1 MSVETL
7 QTKPSLSG
15 ILKNG
20 AIAGGVAVVVNAVL
34 YLVSNALGWFPADVL
49 SPVGTPITLGP
60 VIGMT
65 VFGAVAGTV
74 GYLVLSRFLSRAQTN
89 RWFTI
94 LAVLVLAFMT
104 TTPFGLAGAPLMQI
118 VMLEVMHLVI
128 GVALIYYL
136 PKSA

>member
-74 GYLVLSRFLSRAQTN
+74 GYLVLSRFLSRAQAN

-94 LAVLVLAFMT
+94 LAVVVLVLMT
-104 TTPFGLAGAPLMQI
+104 TTPLGLSGAPVMQI

>member
-1 MSVETL
+1 MSVESL
-7 QTKPSLSG
+7 PTKPSLGG

-20 AIAGGVAVVVNAVL
+20 AIAGAAAVVVNAVL
-34 YLVSNALGWFPADVL
+34 YLVGNALGWFPADVL
-49 SPVGTPITLGP
+49 SPMGTPITLAP

-65 VFGAVAGTV
+65 VFGAVVGTV

-104 TTPFGLAGAPLMQI
+104 TTPFGLAGAPVMQI

-128 GVALIYYL
+128 GGALIYYL
-136 PKSA
+136 PKSV

>member
-20 AIAGGVAVVVNAVL
+20 AIAGGAAVVVNAVL

-49 SPVGTPITLGP
+49 SPMGTPITLAP

-74 GYLVLSRFLSRAQTN
+74 GYLVLSRFLSRAQAN

-94 LAVLVLAFMT
+94 LAVLVLVLMT
-104 TTPFGLAGAPLMQI
+104 TTPLGLSGAPLMQI

-128 GVALIYYL
+128 GIALIYYL